1 MSKKLYKRLV
11 KQIPTMSSMEIKLY
25 SASYVSLWFNNRIY
39 SFDFPKAFAL
49 LRYGDIR
56 NHPNFELLMIGAIEC
71 FVYNR
76 NGAYPTLSEEA
87 QQMFVARVHAALEP
101 FEHIRDWFQLIPV
114 SDKWYEDIQ
123 PFYQA
128 QFIFRKDPEGSID
141 LRAFA
146 NDEES
151 VHRSSTQSMI
161 TESLAIVLTY
171 PLTNQDTLAEIQD
184 VVSCPW
190 NQLEADYHTLTI
202 SLYAQ
207 TVTYRDV
214 LDHVW
219 AFIKRHEHR
228 EDLCRRLGEELSDSV
243 GVCANGRL
251 ARLLNTLQGYDLS
264 LPCAESFQDRFA
276 RLRPLAISEQ
286 AIQAQALFEEFQIP
300 QEQQGAWLQALVE

>member
-1 MSKKLYKRLV
+1 MSA
-11 KQIPTMSSMEIKLY
+11 MEIKLY
-25 SASYVSLWFNNRIY
+25 SASFVSLWFNNSIH

-56 NHPNFELLMIGAIEC
+56 NHPNFELLMISAIDC
-71 FVYNR
+71 FLFNR
-76 NGAYPTLSEEA
+76 NGLYPTLSEEEKTLFMA
-87 QQMFVARVHAALEP
+87 GIHKALEP
-101 FEHIRDWFQLIPV
+101 FAHICNWFQLIPV

-128 QFIFRKDPEGSID
+128 QFIFCKDPQGSID

-146 NDEES
+146 NDDES

-161 TESLAIVLTY
+161 TDSLAIVLRY
-171 PLTNQDTLAEIQD
+171 PVAEQDTLAEMYTS
-184 VVSCPW
+184 VFCPW
-190 NQLEADYHTLTI
+190 TQLEADYNNLTI
-202 SLYAQ
+202 SLYSQ

-219 AFIKRHEHR
+219 AFIKGHVHR
-228 EDLCRRLGEELSDSV
+228 EDLCQRLGEELADSV

-251 ARLLNTLQGYDLS
+251 ARLLNTLQGYDLT
-264 LPCAESFQDRFA
+264 LPSAESFQDKFA
-276 RLRPLAISEQ
+276 RLRSVAALEQ
-286 AIQAQALFEEFQIP
+286 QAQAQALFQEFQIP

>member
-25 SASYVSLWFNNRIY
+25 SASYVSLWFNNSIY
-39 SFDFPKAFAL
+39 SFNFPKAFAL

-76 NGAYPTLSEEA
+76 NGTYPTLSEEA
-87 QQMFVARVHAALEP
+87 KQMFVARVHAALEP

-161 TESLAIVLTY
+161 TQSLAIVLTY
-171 PLTNQDTLAEIQD
+171 PVTNQDTLAEIQD
-184 VVSCPW
+184 AVSCPW
-190 NQLEADYHTLTI
+190 NQLEADYNNLTI

-228 EDLCRRLGEELSDSV
+228 EDLCRRLGEELTDSV

-264 LPCAESFQDRFA
+264 LPSAESFQDRFA
-276 RLRPLAISEQ
+276 RLRAVAISEQ
-286 AIQAQALFEEFQIP
+286 AIQAHALFQEFQIP

>member
-1 MSKKLYKRLV
+1 
-11 KQIPTMSSMEIKLY
+11 MEIKLY

-39 SFDFPKAFAL
+39 SFNFPKAFAL

-87 QQMFVARVHAALEP
+87 KQMFVARVHAALEP

-141 LRAFA
+141 LQAFA

-171 PLTNQDTLAEIQD
+171 RVGNQDTLAEIQD
-184 VVSCPW
+184 AVSCSW
-190 NQLEADYHTLTI
+190 SQLEADYHTLTI

-207 TVTYRDV
+207 TVTYRNV

-228 EDLCRRLGEELSDSV
+228 EDLCRRLEEELSDSV

-264 LPCAESFQDRFA
+264 LPSAESFQDRFA
-276 RLRPLAISEQ
+276 RLRPLAVSEQ

>member
-25 SASYVSLWFNNRIY
+25 SASYVSLWFNNSIY

-56 NHPNFELLMIGAIEC
+56 NHPNFELLMIGAIDC
-71 FVYNR
+71 FIFNR
-76 NGAYPTLSEEA
+76 NGLYPTLSQEEKTL
-87 QQMFVARVHAALEP
+87 FVAGIHTALEP
-101 FEHIRDWFQLIPV
+101 FAHIRDWFQLIPV

-161 TESLAIVLTY
+161 TDSLAIVLRY
-171 PLTNQDTLAEIQD
+171 PVAEQDTLAEMYTS
-184 VVSCPW
+184 VFCPW
-190 NQLEADYHTLTI
+190 NQLEADYNNLTI
-202 SLYAQ
+202 SLYSQ

-219 AFIKRHEHR
+219 AFIKGHEHR
-228 EDLCRRLGEELSDSV
+228 EDLCRRLAEELSDSV

-264 LPCAESFQDRFA
+264 LPSAESFQDRFA
-276 RLRPLAISEQ
+276 RLRALAVSEQ
-286 AIQAQALFEEFQIP
+286 AIQAHALFQEFQIP